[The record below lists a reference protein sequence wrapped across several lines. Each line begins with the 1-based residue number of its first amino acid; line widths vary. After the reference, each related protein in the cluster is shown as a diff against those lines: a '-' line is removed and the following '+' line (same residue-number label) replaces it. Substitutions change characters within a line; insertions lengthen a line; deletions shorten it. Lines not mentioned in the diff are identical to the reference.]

1 MKNNF
6 GKLLRSLVFI
16 LAGIGITQVFINS
29 MTAEKTENEHVE
41 KIKESYNIY
50 SLSPPETFEF
60 AGQKVPMSDP
70 EVFERF
76 DRELHSNTY
85 YHSNTILYFKRANR
99 FFPVIEPIL
108 EKNGIP
114 NDFKYL
120 ALVESG
126 LQNVVSPVGAAGY
139 WQFMEKTAKEYGL
152 EVNSQ
157 VDERYHIEKSTEAAC
172 KYLLDAYEKYNDW
185 SLVAASY
192 NTGMNR
198 IDQEL
203 ERQKTDNYY
212 DLLLNQETARY
223 MFRIMAVK
231 QIFNQPE
238 NYGFHIRKKD
248 LYPPLEFNEVEV
260 DSSINDLASFSKDHE
275 ISYKILKHFNPW
287 LRQVYLKNES
297 GKVYSIK
304 LPLSKDYK
312 LN

>member
-1 MKNNF
+1 MKNHLE
-6 GKLLRSLVFI
+6 KALKSLLFI
-16 LAGIGITQVFINS
+16 FAGVGLTLIFVNS
-29 MTAEKTENEHVE
+29 ISKEKSETEHIE
-41 KIKESYNIY
+41 KIKESYSIY
-50 SLSPPETFEF
+50 SLSPPESFVF
-60 AGQKVPMSDP
+60 SGQNVPMSDP
-70 EVFERF
+70 EVYERF

-120 ALVESG
+120 ALIESG
-126 LQNVVSPVGAAGY
+126 LQNVVSPAGAAGY
-139 WQFMEKTAKEYGL
+139 WQFMEKTAREYGL

-157 VDERYHIEKSTEAAC
+157 VDERYHLEKSTEAAC
-172 KYLLDAYEKYNDW
+172 RYLLDAHEKYNDW
-185 SLVAASY
+185 ALVAASY

-198 IDQEL
+198 IDKEL

-212 DLLLNQETARY
+212 DLLLSQETARY

-231 QIFNQPE
+231 QIFAAPE
-238 NYGFHIRKKD
+238 NYGFHIRKSD
-248 LYPPLEFNEVEV
+248 LYPPLEYTEVTI
-260 DSSINDLASFSKDHE
+260 DSSIKDLALFSKEQD

-287 LRQVYLKNES
+287 LRQVYLKNDAS
-297 GKVYSIK
+297 KAYTLKIPV
-304 LPLSKDYK
+304 SKDYK